1 MRKTYRIL
9 ARIIAI
15 EVVLQAMFIVFAVAG
30 LFKWIDD
37 GATLD
42 KSVIESWEEDPPTWE
57 GAIGHFLHVMNGQ
70 FLVPLIGLV
79 LLIIS
84 FFAKVSGGT
93 KFATIILVSIVI
105 QVAAGLMS
113 GALPWLGLIHG
124 LNAFILFMAA
134 IQAAK
139 AAAEEPE
146 PAPVAA

>member
-9 ARIIAI
+9 ARIICI

-42 KSVIESWEEDPPTWE
+42 KSVIESWEEDPPTWQ
-57 GAIGHFLHVMNGQ
+57 GAIGHFLHVINGQ
-70 FLVPLIGLV
+70 MLIPLIGLV

-84 FFAKVSGGT
+84 FFAKIPSGT
-93 KFATIILVSIVI
+93 KYAAIIFVSIIV
-105 QVAAGLMS
+105 QVAAGMLAES
-113 GALPWLGLIHG
+113 APLLGMVHG

-134 IQAAK
+134 FQAAK
-139 AAAEEPE
+139 VAAEEPE
-146 PAPVAA
+146 PVPAVA

>member
-1 MRKTYRIL
+1 MRKAYRIL

-42 KSVIESWEEDPPTWE
+42 KSVIESWNDDPPTWQ

>member
-1 MRKTYRIL
+1 MRKAYRIL

-42 KSVIESWEEDPPTWE
+42 KSVIESWNDDPPTWE

-70 FLVPLIGLV
+70 FLVPLFGLA

-84 FFAKVSGGT
+84 FFAKVPGGT
-93 KFATIILVSIVI
+93 KLATIIFLSIVV
-105 QVAAGLMS
+105 QVAAGILA
-113 GALPWLGLIHG
+113 GELPMLGLLHG
-124 LNAFILFMAA
+124 LNAFVLFMAA
-134 IQAAK
+134 FQAAK

-146 PAPVAA
+146 KVPASA

>member
-1 MRKTYRIL
+1 MRKAYRIL
-9 ARIIAI
+9 ARVIAI

-42 KSVIESWEEDPPTWE
+42 KSVIESWNDDPPTWQ

-105 QVAAGLMS
+105 QVAAGLIS